1 MMNGS
6 DKCSNLIN
14 RVKRF
19 FKRDVPKMNIVDTVH
34 VQAFAPKSHKSR
46 MVRKHAFY
54 SPEHR
59 AQLNLGK
66 DRAAA
71 KKRKRRAMAKRSR
84 KINSM
89 LSRGKVCRT
98 I

>member
-1 MMNGS
+1 MFGNF
-6 DKCSNLIN
+6 IN
-14 RVKRF
+14 TVKRFFKRF
-19 FKRDVPKMNIVDTVH
+19 FKRDVPKINIVDTVH
-34 VQAFAPKSHKSR
+34 APAFAPKSHK
-46 MVRKHAFY
+46 VRKSAIY

-66 DRAAA
+66 TRAAA
-71 KKRKRRAMAKRSR
+71 KKRVRRAMAKRSR

-98 I
+98 V